1 MRNHQKPLLYV
12 DIDGVLSLFGFHSDT
27 RPQGIWLN
35 VEGIVHLISASASEN
50 LHRLAASYLS
60 RERSDHTLQ
69 PTALVN
75 EAYLRLI
82 DQNGVAW
89 ENRAQFFGIAA
100 QMMRRILVNHARDR
114 HAEKRGGPDI
124 LRVSLDDAISFFEER
139 DVNLVA
145 LDEAL
150 TRLEEMDP
158 RQSQIVELRFF
169 GGLTIEETAEALD
182 ISPATVKRD
191 WVSAKAWL
199 HTQVGGA

>member
-1 MRNHQKPLLYV
+1 MTSPEAVTQLLLDWSKGDKAALDQLMPLVYA
-12 DIDGVLSLFGFHSDT
+12 
-27 RPQGIWLN
+27 
-35 VEGIVHLISASASEN
+35 E

-82 DQNGVAW
+82 KQNSVAW

-100 QMMRRILVNHARDR
+100 QMMRRVLVNHARDR
-114 HAEKRGGPDI
+114 TADKRGGHA

-145 LDEAL
+145 LDDAL
-150 TRLEEMDP
+150 NGLAELDAQ
-158 RQSQIVELRFF
+158 QSKIVELRFF
-169 GGLTIEETAEALD
+169 GGLTIDEISLQLN

-191 WVSAKAWL
+191 WSTAKLWL
-199 HTQVGGA
+199 LREISKQ

>member
-1 MRNHQKPLLYV
+1 MFWGKIAAPDVRERALMTSPQVVTRLLNDWSNGDQTALDQLMPLVYA
-12 DIDGVLSLFGFHSDT
+12 
-27 RPQGIWLN
+27 
-35 VEGIVHLISASASEN
+35 E

-82 DQNGVAW
+82 DQNSLAW

-114 HAEKRGGPDI
+114 HADKRGGPDI

-150 TRLEEMDP
+150 TRLAEMDQ

-169 GGLTIEETAEALD
+169 GGLKIEEVAAQLHT
-182 ISPATVKRD
+182 SPATVKRE
-191 WVSAKAWL
+191 WATAKLWL
-199 HTQVGGA
+199 LRELSRT

>member
-1 MRNHQKPLLYV
+1 VFWGKIAAPDVRERALMTSPQVVTRLLNDWSNGDQTALDQLMPLVYA
-12 DIDGVLSLFGFHSDT
+12 
-27 RPQGIWLN
+27 
-35 VEGIVHLISASASEN
+35 E

-82 DQNGVAW
+82 DQNSLAW

-114 HAEKRGGPDI
+114 HADKRGGPDI

-150 TRLEEMDP
+150 TRLTEMDQ

-169 GGLTIEETAEALD
+169 GGLTIEEVATQLHT
-182 ISPATVKRD
+182 SPATVKRE
-191 WVSAKAWL
+191 WATAKLWL
-199 HTQVGGA
+199 LRELSRT

>member
-1 MRNHQKPLLYV
+1 MSSPEVVTQLLNDWSKGDQTALDQLMPLVYAEL
-12 DIDGVLSLFGFHSDT
+12 
-27 RPQGIWLN
+27 R
-35 VEGIVHLISASASEN
+35 
-50 LHRLAASYLS
+50 RLAASYLS

-114 HAEKRGGPDI
+114 HANKRGGPEL

-150 TRLEEMDP
+150 TRLEEMDQ

-169 GGLTIEETAEALD
+169 GGLTIEEVAAQLHT
-182 ISPATVKRD
+182 SPATVKRE
-191 WVSAKAWL
+191 WATAKLWL
-199 HTQVGGA
+199 LRELSRT